1 MSKLTYK
8 LNLWNRLVKLK
19 NRVADENVLKQVT
32 AYLLALEYGQMRNEE
47 CLQCDYFLGKFNC

>member
-19 NRVADENVLKQVT
+19 NKTANENVLKQVT
-32 AYLLALEYGQMRNEE
+32 AYLLALEYGQMQNEE
-47 CLQCDYFLGKFNC
+47 CVQCDYFLSKFNC

>member
-1 MSKLTYK
+1 MSKLTYR

-19 NRVADENVLKQVT
+19 NKTADENVLKQVT

-47 CLQCDYFLGKFNC
+47 CVQCDCFLCKFNC